1 MEKEK
6 KKIVNKKQ
14 TFFSIF
20 DFQKMFP
27 TETKCCQFLFQ
38 QRWPDGFKCPKCNCV
53 YYSYITTRE
62 LYQCCNCRY
71 QGSITAGTIFH
82 KTRTPLQLWFWMI
95 FMITRAKTGKSIL
108 QLQKLF
114 NIGSYK
120 TAWTMTNKIRHAMKQ
135 RDANYKLGG
144 ILEIDDAYFGE
155 RNVTGKRGRGADRKN
170 SVIIAV
176 TTQTYKGK
184 VKPSFVKMEVT
195 ENMSKINIEKF
206 VENNIDV
213 DSVIKTD
220 KFKSYHW
227 LGESDYQHTPVRI
240 YDPKKTLKYLPW
252 VHIIIGNIKGIIKGV
267 HHGVSS
273 KHLHRYL
280 TEFCY
285 RFNRRFIEN
294 NMFKNLINICSTTN
308 TVTLAELRA

>member
-1 MEKEK
+1 
-6 KKIVNKKQ
+6 
-14 TFFSIF
+14 
-20 DFQKMFP
+20 
-27 TETKCCQFLFQ
+27 
-38 QRWPDGFKCPKCNCV
+38 
-53 YYSYITTRE
+53 
-62 LYQCCNCRY
+62 
-71 QGSITAGTIFH
+71 
-82 KTRTPLQLWFWMI
+82 
-95 FMITRAKTGKSIL
+95 
-108 QLQKLF
+108 
-114 NIGSYK
+114 
-120 TAWTMTNKIRHAMKQ
+120 
-135 RDANYKLGG
+135 
-144 ILEIDDAYFGE
+144 
-155 RNVTGKRGRGADRKN
+155 
-170 SVIIAV
+170 
-176 TTQTYKGK
+176 
-184 VKPSFVKMEVT
+184 MEVT

-213 DSVIKTD
+213 DSIIKTD

-227 LGESDYQHTPVRI
+227 LKDGDYQHTPVRI